1 VESHPATLAEDT
13 LNTVT
18 SSPRHHFTEQDP
30 EFQQHDDIDF
40 VAIQQSEQFTEV
52 RRRLL
57 RFTFPM
63 TALFLFWYL
72 SYVLLAAYA
81 HDFMS
86 QQVFGKVTVGLLLGL
101 SQFVTTVVIM
111 LAYLR
116 FARRRVDPYTAEM
129 RDTLGAGRR

>member
-1 VESHPATLAEDT
+1 MDSVKSL
-13 LNTVT
+13 
-18 SSPRHHFTEQDP
+18 PRHHHFDAQEP
-30 EFQQHDDIDF
+30 EPPAAADIDF
-40 VAIQQSEQFTEV
+40 AAVQQSEQFTEV

-86 QQVFGKVTVGLLLGL
+86 QQVFGKVNVGLLLGL
-101 SQFVTTVVIM
+101 SQFATTVAIM
-111 LAYLR
+111 AAYLR
-116 FARRRVDPYTAEM
+116 FARKRVDPHTAEM